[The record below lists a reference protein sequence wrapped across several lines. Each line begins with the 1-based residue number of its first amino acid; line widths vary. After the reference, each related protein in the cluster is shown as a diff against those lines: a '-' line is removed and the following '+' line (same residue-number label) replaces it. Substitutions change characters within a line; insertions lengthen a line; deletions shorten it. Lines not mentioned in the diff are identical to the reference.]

1 MKRLPLELGIV
12 SDEISPDFAQAV
24 HHGLEW
30 GIRRYELRVLSS
42 GRVPEVSPE
51 DVRTVQ
57 ELAGAHRLRITAL
70 SPGIFKHP
78 VSRAAEIERELTV
91 TLPTTLELARRL
103 SAPLII
109 VFGFQRGE
117 GPGQEE
123 HAREYFRRASELAGA
138 AGCRLAI
145 ENEPGFL
152 CDSGSRTH
160 TMIRE
165 VGSPHLGAN
174 WDPCN
179 AYGTEETPYPDGY
192 AAVRPSIFNVHV
204 KDTRSGAL
212 IECVPVGEGAVDWE
226 GQLSALVRDRP
237 VEHITIETH
246 CLPLVEKSRQNVTV
260 LTRMLERLA
269 AGERSVSHG

>member
-1 MKRLPLELGIV
+1 MHDRTIDDEDPGLVEAV
-12 SDEISPDFAQAV
+12 S
-24 HHGLEW
+24 
-30 GIRRYELRVLSS
+30 
-42 GRVPEVSPE
+42 
-51 DVRTVQ
+51 
-57 ELAGAHRLRITAL
+57 TA
-70 SPGIFKHP
+70 
-78 VSRAAEIERELTV
+78 A
-91 TLPTTLELARRL
+91 
-103 SAPLII
+103 
-109 VFGFQRGE
+109 
-117 GPGQEE
+117 
-123 HAREYFRRASELAGA
+123 
-138 AGCRLAI
+138 RLAI

-160 TMIRE
+160 RMIQE

-192 AAVRPSIFNVHV
+192 DAVRPSIFNVHV